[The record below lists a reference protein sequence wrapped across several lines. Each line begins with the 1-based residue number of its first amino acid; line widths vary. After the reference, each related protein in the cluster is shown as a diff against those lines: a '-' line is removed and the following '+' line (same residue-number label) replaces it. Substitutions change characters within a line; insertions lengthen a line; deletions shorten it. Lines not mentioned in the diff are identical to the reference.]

1 MQEALGSAQQI
12 AQVRHHQVIEVPHL
26 WRIFVQ
32 PNSFGA
38 NFYKDLGIDLDDFTK
53 LIR

>member
-1 MQEALGSAQQI
+1 MDIEKMTTTMQEALGSAQQI

-32 PNSFGA
+32 PKSRFVPSI
-38 NFYKDLGIDLDDFTK
+38 Y
-53 LIR
+53 